1 MCKEVGAY
9 PKCNC
14 PDFVQPDST
23 PGVMTWDELLEYMDG
38 VVSWSGDTIKSWK
51 VMASELQTS
60 HQSCTSMD
68 KKHRAFL
75 QNMLAGECD
84 KMCKEVGAYPNCK
97 CPDFVQPD
105 STPGVMTW
113 DELLEFMDGL
123 VSWSGDTIKSW
134 KNTAAEIQMN
144 ASSID
149 AEKSCEA
156 QDRKARAFLQNKL
169 AGECDKMCK
178 EVGAYPKCKC
188 PDFVQPDSTPGVMT
202 WDELLE
208 YMDGVVSW
216 SGDTIKSW
224 KTTAA

>member
-1 MCKEVGAY
+1 MGMNASSIDAEKSCEAQDRKARAFLQNKLAGECDKMCKEVGAY

-51 VMASELQTS
+51 TMASQLQTT

-105 STPGVMTW
+105 STPG
-113 DELLEFMDGL
+113 L
-123 VSWSGDTIKSW
+123 
-134 KNTAAEIQMN
+134 
-144 ASSID
+144 
-149 AEKSCEA
+149 
-156 QDRKARAFLQNKL
+156 
-169 AGECDKMCK
+169 
-178 EVGAYPKCKC
+178 EVGANVSFCTPR
-188 PDFVQPDSTPGVMT
+188 QPQ
-202 WDELLE
+202 
-208 YMDGVVSW
+208 
-216 SGDTIKSW
+216 K
-224 KTTAA
+224 